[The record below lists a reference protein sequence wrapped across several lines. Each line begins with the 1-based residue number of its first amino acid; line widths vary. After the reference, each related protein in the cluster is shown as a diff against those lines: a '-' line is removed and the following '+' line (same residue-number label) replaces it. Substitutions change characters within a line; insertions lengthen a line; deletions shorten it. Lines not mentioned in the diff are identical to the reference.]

1 MIRIE
6 YTPKTEQQNLIYKC
20 NKDTEIYFMSDK
32 DNKEEE
38 EIDITEYT
46 KGTRMDDSY
55 YYFKIPSKKKP
66 PPDTEDTSE

>member
-1 MIRIE
+1 
-6 YTPKTEQQNLIYKC
+6 
-20 NKDTEIYFMSDK
+20 MSDK
-32 DNKEEE
+32 DNKKEEE

-55 YYFKIPSKKKP
+55 YYFKMPKKKP

>member
-1 MIRIE
+1 
-6 YTPKTEQQNLIYKC
+6 
-20 NKDTEIYFMSDK
+20 MSDK

-55 YYFKIPSKKKP
+55 YYFKMPPKKKP

>member
-1 MIRIE
+1 
-6 YTPKTEQQNLIYKC
+6 
-20 NKDTEIYFMSDK
+20 MSDK
-32 DNKEEE
+32 DKEE

-55 YYFKIPSKKKP
+55 YYFKMPKKKP

>member
-1 MIRIE
+1 
-6 YTPKTEQQNLIYKC
+6 
-20 NKDTEIYFMSDK
+20 MSDK
-32 DNKEEE
+32 DNKEE

-55 YYFKIPSKKKP
+55 YYFKMPKKKP